1 MITEKA
7 KEITGKIY
15 RAYGSSSGVLFGIQP
30 SLRAS
35 VEGIVQTVIDDV
47 ANTCPFCGEGDFD
60 KEGLKSHLIHG
71 DCREFEILP
80 IIRRVF

>member
-15 RAYGSSSGVLFGIQP
+15 RAYGSDSGVLFGIQP

-35 VEGIVQTVIDDV
+35 VEGIVQAILDQT
-47 ANTCPFCGEGDFD
+47 ANTCPFCNEGDFD
-60 KEGLKSHLIHG
+60 KIGLKSHLTHG
-71 DCREFEILP
+71 DCEVFEKTENID
-80 IIRRVF
+80 RVF